1 MSHNGLRLCS
11 TLNTKI
17 TYKKKKKKYQERTQ
31 KPALVNFFWQLLPGF
46 HEKKPVQVEIYQK
59 HVTKISILYL
69 SLSIKQKKFFLSRN
83 FNLYVTG
90 SSSSSE
96 KL

>member
-1 MSHNGLRLCS
+1 MSHNGLRLYS

-17 TYKKKKKKYQERTQ
+17 TYKKKK
-31 KPALVNFFWQLLPGF
+31 
-46 HEKKPVQVEIYQK
+46 EKISGTYTDVQVEIYQK

>member
-31 KPALVNFFWQLLPGF
+31 KPALVNFF
-46 HEKKPVQVEIYQK
+46 
-59 HVTKISILYL
+59 
-69 SLSIKQKKFFLSRN
+69 
-83 FNLYVTG
+83 
-90 SSSSSE
+90 
-96 KL
+96 

>member
-17 TYKKKKKKYQERTQ
+17 TYKKKK
-31 KPALVNFFWQLLPGF
+31 
-46 HEKKPVQVEIYQK
+46 EKISGTYTDVQVEIYQK